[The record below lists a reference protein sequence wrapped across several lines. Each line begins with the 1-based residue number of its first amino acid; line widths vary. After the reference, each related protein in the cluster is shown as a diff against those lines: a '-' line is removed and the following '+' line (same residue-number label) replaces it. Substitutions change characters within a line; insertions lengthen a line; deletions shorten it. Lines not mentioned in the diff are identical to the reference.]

1 MSELRKTFPDG
12 LFFLTFIVV
21 GWADVFTRKL
31 YTDELIKN
39 LQFCQDKKGLQIYAY
54 VVMTNHVHLIASRQ
68 NEQALSDLIR
78 DFKSYTSKQFLKL
91 LLSNQQESRKDWL
104 EMIFRYH
111 GKGTKQN
118 EEFAFWQKTSHPIPL
133 WTNEV
138 IEQKIKYIHDNPVR
152 AGFVNEPYEWR
163 LSSANP
169 ESQIK
174 VINLL

>member
-1 MSELRKTFPDG
+1 MFSQSYLAQLFTPIIYILNIIIY

-91 LLSNQQESRKDWL
+91 LLSN
-104 EMIFRYH
+104 
-111 GKGTKQN
+111 
-118 EEFAFWQKTSHPIPL
+118 TSFI
-133 WTNEV
+133 
-138 IEQKIKYIHDNPVR
+138 D
-152 AGFVNEPYEWR
+152 
-163 LSSANP
+163 
-169 ESQIK
+169 
-174 VINLL
+174 